1 MTEYNEQA
9 TLFEWAKL
17 ASGRYPELRLLYHI
31 PNGEKRHIAVAM
43 KLKRM
48 GVKAGVPDLH
58 LPVARRK
65 YNGLFME
72 LKVNKNKL
80 TDNQKFWKEAL
91 EKEGYFVYVAYG
103 WEEAKNVLEWYL
115 SE

>member
-1 MTEYNEQA
+1 MSEYSEQA
-9 TLFEWAKL
+9 ALFEWVNLSAL
-17 ASGRYPELRLLYHI
+17 RMPELQLLYHI
-31 PNGEKRHIAVAM
+31 PNGEKRNIATAM

-58 LPVARRK
+58 LPVARQG
-65 YNGLFME
+65 YNGLYLE

-91 EKEGYFVYVAYG
+91 EKERYFVYVAYG
-103 WEEAKNVLEWYL
+103 WEEAKNILEWYL
-115 SE
+115 RG